1 MSNLYSQLYA
11 GLEKTAVAALTPE
24 AMQAVQAPMA
34 PQGGA
39 PMDPAAM
46 GGAPMGAP
54 AAPPM
59 GGAPMD
65 PAAMGGAMPPDAAG
79 AGVPVGPAGG
89 TVPPEILQDQE
100 FLMFLQ
106 QMMGIIFDP
115 QSQMFMDQQGQP
127 IPAEMI
133 IQAYQEFRT
142 QMDAQSQGG
151 MPQGGAPM
159 DPAAM
164 GGAMP
169 PEGAPMDPSALG
181 GAMPPEAAAALPPG
195 GAPMDPAAMGGAMPP
210 EGAPMDPSAMG
221 GAMPPEAAA
230 AMPPG
235 GAPMDPAAMGGAM
248 PPEGA
253 PMDPAA
259 GDPMT
264 QMAEMVLSAVET
276 MLNESLSAQEKKIST
291 ILDKLDTLK
300 KDIDSLLNTDNRRTE
315 KDEDEDASLRNE
327 LDQELAASSGAQVP
341 VASPIPVAE
350 AIPKAAADSGLKASS
365 GFSLFNL
372 VTGKAK

>member
-151 MPQGGAPM
+151 MPQ
-159 DPAAM
+159 
-164 GGAMP
+164 
-169 PEGAPMDPSALG
+169 
-181 GAMPPEAAAALPPG
+181 G

>member
-169 PEGAPMDPSALG
+169 PEGAPMDP
-181 GAMPPEAAAALPPG
+181 
-195 GAPMDPAAMGGAMPP
+195 
-210 EGAPMDPSAMG
+210 
-221 GAMPPEAAA
+221 
-230 AMPPG
+230 
-235 GAPMDPAAMGGAM
+235 
-248 PPEGA
+248 
-253 PMDPAA
+253 AA